1 MNYYEIRDR
10 VPCSEI
16 DALTVEAA
24 RVWLERNGWTIR
36 EEWTHHDGVTTMRT
50 YGHGGHEYALPD
62 HNRFLD
68 QSIRMAQVIQ
78 AGCFVSG
85 KRAHVVIAEIR
96 AIAEWQKRCKEW
108 VPFKDGEMCNHC
120 WACDA
125 ALASPWE
132 APGSS
137 FPFMPSCPTCG
148 NKRCP
153 RATDHRNE
161 CSGSNE
167 AGQEG
172 SRFA

>member
-24 RVWLERNGWTIR
+24 RVWLERNGWDASAPVKWKHSDGSPP
-36 EEWTHHDGVTTMRT
+36 ELYTHGNEIVSIAAGSGGGDRMRHVVECGVRST
-50 YGHGGHEYALPD
+50 
-62 HNRFLD
+62 
-68 QSIRMAQVIQ
+68 
-78 AGCFVSG
+78 G

-96 AIAEWQKRCKEW
+96 AIAEWQKRCREW
-108 VPFKDGEMCNHC
+108 VPPKDGEACNHC
-120 WACDA
+120 WTCDA
-125 ALASPWE
+125 AIASPWE